1 MLTKTEKKR
10 PLHFMSEIK
19 KAGFISIIGKPNAG
33 KSTLL
38 NAILGQKLA
47 ITNSKAQ
54 TTRHRIIGI
63 HHLKDC
69 QMVFSDTPGI
79 INPAYKL
86 QEHMMSAVNESIHDA
101 DILVVLI
108 DMTSPKLH
116 DDVITQINKAQ
127 CPKILALNKIDES
140 NQEEVKKVMDE
151 FQEKIKPNETIIIS
165 ALRGFNI
172 DGLLGMLYDY
182 SPEHPAYYPPDQ
194 LTDRNERFFV
204 GEMIREKL
212 LTHYQQEIPYS
223 IEVVI
228 DEFKPKKTLTKISAI
243 IYCER
248 PSQKVI
254 IIGKSGLGLK
264 RIGSEARRDMEKF
277 LDRKVFLDL
286 FVKVREKWRNDD
298 TQLKRFGYK
307 QD

>member
-1 MLTKTEKKR
+1 
-10 PLHFMSEIK
+10 MSDIK

-63 HHLKDC
+63 HNQDDC

-86 QEHMMSAVNESIHDA
+86 QEAMMVAVKEAINDA

-116 DDVITQINKAQ
+116 DDVIEQINRAD

-140 NQEEVKKVMDE
+140 DQELVKSVMEE
-151 FQEKIKPNETIIIS
+151 FQAKIKTEETIIVS
-165 ALRGFNI
+165 ALRGFNV
-172 DGLLGMLYDY
+172 DGLIGMLYKY
-182 SPEHPAYYPPDQ
+182 CPEHPAYYPEDQ
-194 LTDRNERFFV
+194 LTDRDERFFCS
-204 GEMIREKL
+204 EMIREKL

-223 IEVVI
+223 IEVVV
-228 DEFKPKKTLTKISAI
+228 DEFKKKKTLTKISAI

-248 PSQKVI
+248 DSQKVI
-254 IIGKSGLGLK
+254 LIGKKGLGLK

-277 LDRKVFLDL
+277 LDRKVFLEL
-286 FVKVREKWRNDD
+286 FVKVREKWRDND
-298 TQLKRFGYK
+298 TQLRRFGYK
-307 QD
+307 KS

>member
-1 MLTKTEKKR
+1 MSKIKR

-47 ITNSKAQ
+47 ITNPKAQ

-63 HHLKDC
+63 HNFKDC

-86 QEHMMSAVNESIHDA
+86 QEQMMSAVKESIHDA

-108 DMTSPKLH
+108 DMTSPNLH
-116 DDVITQINKAQ
+116 DDVIEQINAAE

-140 NQEEVKKVMDE
+140 DQDQVKAVMDE
-151 FQEKIKPNETIIIS
+151 FQEKIKPNEIIILS
-165 ALRGFNI
+165 ALRGFNV
-172 DGLLGMLYDY
+172 DGLVGMLYDY
-182 SPEHPAYYPPDQ
+182 SPEHPAYYPEDQ
-194 LTDRNERFFV
+194 LTDRNERFFIS
-204 GEMIREKL
+204 EIIREKL

-223 IEVVI
+223 IEVVV
-228 DEFKPKKTLTKISAI
+228 DQFKQKKSLIKISAV

-248 PSQKVI
+248 SSQKVI
-254 IIGKSGLGLK
+254 IIGKKGLGLK

-277 LDRKVFLDL
+277 LDQKVFLEL

-298 TQLKRFGYK
+298 TQLRRFGYK
-307 QD
+307 ND

>member
-1 MLTKTEKKR
+1 MTKIKR

-47 ITNSKAQ
+47 ITNPKAQ

-63 HHLKDC
+63 HNFKDC

-86 QEHMMSAVNESIHDA
+86 QEQMMSAVKESIHDA
-101 DILVVLI
+101 DILVILI

-116 DDVITQINKAQ
+116 EDVIAQINAAE

-140 NQEEVKKVMDE
+140 DQDQVKAVMDE
-151 FQEKIKPNETIIIS
+151 YQEKVKPNEVIIIS
-165 ALRGFNI
+165 ALRGFNV
-172 DGLLGMLYDY
+172 DGLVGMLYDY
-182 SPEHPAYYPPDQ
+182 CPEHPAYYPEDQ
-194 LTDRNERFFV
+194 LTDRNERFFIS
-204 GEMIREKL
+204 EIIREKL

-223 IEVVI
+223 IEVVV
-228 DEFKPKKTLTKISAI
+228 DQFKQKKTLIKISAI

-248 PSQKVI
+248 SSQKVI
-254 IIGKSGLGLK
+254 IIGKKGLGLK

-277 LDRKVFLDL
+277 LDQKVFLEL

-298 TQLKRFGYK
+298 TQLRRFGYK
-307 QD
+307 KD

>member
-1 MLTKTEKKR
+1 MT
-10 PLHFMSEIK
+10 EIK
-19 KAGFISIIGKPNAG
+19 KAGFISILGKPNAG

-63 HHLKDC
+63 HHYLDS
-69 QMVFSDTPGI
+69 QLVFSDTPGI

-101 DILVVLI
+101 DVLVVLI

-116 DDVITQINKAQ
+116 EDVITRIGKSEA
-127 CPKILALNKIDES
+127 PKILAINKIDES
-140 NQEEVKKVMDE
+140 NQEEVAKVLE
-151 FQEKIKPNETIIIS
+151 EYTELIHPQEVITMS
-165 ALRGFNI
+165 ALHGFNV
-172 DGLLGMLYDY
+172 DGILELIYKHCPD
-182 SPEHPAYYPPDQ
+182 HPAFYPEDQ

-204 GEMIREKL
+204 SEIIREKL

-223 IEVVI
+223 VEVVV
-228 DEFKPKKTLTKISAI
+228 DSFKEKKTLTKISAV

-248 PSQKVI
+248 ASQKVI
-254 IIGKSGLGLK
+254 IIGKQGLGLK
-264 RIGSEARRDMEKF
+264 RVGTESRRDIEKF
-277 LDRKVFLDL
+277 LGRKVFLEL

-298 TQLKRFGYK
+298 NELKRFGYK
-307 QD
+307 ND

>member
-1 MLTKTEKKR
+1 MT
-10 PLHFMSEIK
+10 EIK

-54 TTRHRIIGI
+54 TTRHRIVGI
-63 HHLKDC
+63 HQFKDC

-86 QEHMMSAVNESIHDA
+86 QEEMMSAVNESIHDA
-101 DILVVLI
+101 DVLVILI
-108 DMTSPKLH
+108 DVTSPKLH
-116 DDVITQINKAQ
+116 EDVITKINEVDA
-127 CPKILALNKIDES
+127 PKILVINKVDES
-140 NQEEVKKVMDE
+140 DQDEVTRVMEE
-151 FQEKIKPNETIIIS
+151 FQEKIKSNETLIIS
-165 ALRGFNI
+165 ALRGFNVS
-172 DGLLGMLYDY
+172 GLVEHIYELC
-182 SPEHPAYYPPDQ
+182 PEHPAYYPADQ

-204 GEMIREKL
+204 SEIIREKL

-228 DEFKPKKTLTKISAI
+228 DQFKQKKTLIKISAI
-243 IYCER
+243 VYCER
-248 PSQKVI
+248 DSQKVI
-254 IIGKSGLGLK
+254 IIGKRGLGLK
-264 RIGSEARRDMEKF
+264 RIGTEARRDIEKF
-277 LDRKVFLDL
+277 LDSKVFLEL

-298 TQLKRFGYK
+298 TQLRRFGYK
-307 QD
+307 QK

>member
-1 MLTKTEKKR
+1 MAK
-10 PLHFMSEIK
+10 IK

-54 TTRHRIIGI
+54 TTRHRILGI
-63 HHLKDC
+63 HHHNDC

-86 QEHMMSAVNESIHDA
+86 QEEMMSAVHESIHDA
-101 DILVVLI
+101 DVLVILI
-108 DMTSPKLH
+108 DITSPKLH
-116 DDVITQINKAQ
+116 DDVIEQINKSDA
-127 CPKILALNKIDES
+127 PKILAINKIDES
-140 NQEEVKKVMDE
+140 NQDEVKQVMDE
-151 FQEKIKPNETIIIS
+151 FQERINADETIILS
-165 ALRGFNI
+165 ALRGFNVE
-172 DGLLGMLYDY
+172 GLVDQIYDFC
-182 SPEHPAYYPPDQ
+182 PEHPAYYPEDQ

-204 GEMIREKL
+204 SEIIREKL

-223 IEVVI
+223 VEVVI
-228 DEFKPKKTLTKISAI
+228 DTFKEKKTLIKISAI

-248 PSQKVI
+248 DSQKVI
-254 IIGKSGLGLK
+254 IIGKRGLGLK
-264 RIGSEARRDMEKF
+264 RIGSEARRDIEKF
-277 LDRKVFLDL
+277 LDQKVFLEL

-307 QD
+307 NK